1 MKGNINN
8 CTSIDKYKLT
18 KPFQKKCKKEIL
30 YFQIF
35 AILNNWAPLYIYMK
49 KWYIFNQTY
58 FEHINLSYVYH

>member
-18 KPFQKKCKKEIL
+18 KPFQKKMQKINIV
-30 YFQIF
+30 FPNF
-35 AILNNWAPLYIYMK
+35 AILNNWAPLNIYMK

-58 FEHINLSYVYH
+58 FEHINLSYIYH